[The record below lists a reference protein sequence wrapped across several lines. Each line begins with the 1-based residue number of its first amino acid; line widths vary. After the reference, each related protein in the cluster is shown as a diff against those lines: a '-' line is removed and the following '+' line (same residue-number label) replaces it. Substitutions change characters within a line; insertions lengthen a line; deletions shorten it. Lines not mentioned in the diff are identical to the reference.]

1 MSIQSEVD
9 RIKNAKTDIIS
20 AIEEI
25 GGSVPSD
32 TSISDLA
39 QYIRAV
45 SAKKDE
51 YWYTC
56 TLSSA
61 SFEAT
66 GSSPEYK
73 CTLSLSPIG
82 DAPAINTLGA
92 NWSIVS
98 PPMIFST
105 DKASVENL
113 RRISA
118 PAATL
123 NSSEATSSKSYE
135 LFCDVPPSQS
145 IKVFFKVNTEYG
157 KSVFPA
163 GMPVVADS
171 YINVDSLVYQNLEGA
186 SSSDISAEE

>member
-1 MSIQSEVD
+1 MSIKSEVN

-20 AIEEI
+20 AIEET
-25 GGSVPSD
+25 GVSVPSD
-32 TSISDLA
+32 TSISNLA
-39 QYIRAV
+39 QYIRAM

-61 SFEAT
+61 SFEET
-66 GSSPEYK
+66 GSSPKYK
-73 CTLSLSPIG
+73 CALSLSPVG

-105 DKASVENL
+105 DKTSVENL

-123 NSSEATSSKSYE
+123 NSSSAASSRSYE

-157 KSVFPA
+157 QSVFPV

-171 YINVDSLVYQNLEGA
+171 YINADSLVYQNLDGA
-186 SSSDISAEE
+186 SSSDTSAEG

>member
-39 QYIRAV
+39 QYIRAA

-61 SFEAT
+61 SFEGT
-66 GSSPEYK
+66 GSSPKYK

-82 DAPAINTLGA
+82 DAPAINTLSA

-105 DKASVENL
+105 DKTSVENL

-123 NSSEATSSKSYE
+123 SSSSAASSRSYE

-145 IKVFFKVNTEYG
+145 IKVFFRVNTEYG
-157 KSVFPA
+157 QSVFPA

-171 YINVDSLVYQNLEGA
+171 YINADSLVYQNLEGA

>member
-20 AIEEI
+20 AIEET
-25 GGSVPSD
+25 GVSVPSN
-32 TSISDLA
+32 TSISNLA
-39 QYIRAV
+39 QYVRAA

-56 TLSSA
+56 ELSSA
-61 SFEAT
+61 SFEET
-66 GSSPEYK
+66 GSSPKYK
-73 CTLSLSPIG
+73 YTLSLSPVG

-98 PPMIFST
+98 PPMIFSANKT
-105 DKASVENL
+105 SVENL

-123 NSSEATSSKSYE
+123 SSSGAASSRTYE

-145 IKVFFKVNTEYG
+145 IKVFFRVNTEYG
-157 KSVFPA
+157 QSVFPA

-171 YINVDSLVYQNLEGA
+171 YINADSLVYQNLEGA
-186 SSSDISAEE
+186 SSSDTSAEG

>member
-66 GSSPEYK
+66 GSSPGYK

-105 DKASVENL
+105 DKTSVENL

-123 NSSEATSSKSYE
+123 NSSEAASSKSYE

-171 YINVDSLVYQNLEGA
+171 YINADSLVYQNLDGA
-186 SSSDISAEE
+186 SSSDTSAEG

>member
-1 MSIQSEVD
+1 MSIQSEVN
-9 RIKNAKTDIIS
+9 RIKKAKTDIIS
-20 AIEEI
+20 AIEET
-25 GGSVPSD
+25 GVSVPLN
-32 TSISDLA
+32 TSISNLA
-39 QYIRAV
+39 QYVRAA

-61 SFEAT
+61 SFETT
-66 GSSPEYK
+66 GSSPKYK

-98 PPMIFST
+98 PPMIFSANKT
-105 DKASVENL
+105 SVENL

-123 NSSEATSSKSYE
+123 SSSGAASSRTYE

-145 IKVFFKVNTEYG
+145 IKVFFRVNTEYG
-157 KSVFPA
+157 QSVFPA

-171 YINVDSLVYQNLEGA
+171 YINADSLVYQNLEGA
-186 SSSDISAEE
+186 SSSDTSAEG

>member
-1 MSIQSEVD
+1 MSIKSEVN

-56 TLSSA
+56 TLSSV
-61 SFEAT
+61 SFEGT
-66 GSSPEYK
+66 GSSPKYK

-105 DKASVENL
+105 DKTSVENL

-123 NSSEATSSKSYE
+123 SSSGAASSRSYE

-145 IKVFFKVNTEYG
+145 IKVFFRVNTEYG
-157 KSVFPA
+157 QSVFPA

-171 YINVDSLVYQNLEGA
+171 YINADSLVYQNLEGA

>member
-1 MSIQSEVD
+1 MSIQSEVN
-9 RIKNAKTDIIS
+9 RIKKAKTDIIS
-20 AIEEI
+20 AIEET
-25 GGSVPSD
+25 GVSVPSN
-32 TSISDLA
+32 TSISNLA
-39 QYIRAV
+39 QYVRAA

-66 GSSPEYK
+66 GSSPKYK
-73 CTLSLSPIG
+73 CTLSLSPVG

-105 DKASVENL
+105 SKTSVENL

-123 NSSEATSSKSYE
+123 NSSEAASSKSYE
-135 LFCDVPPSQS
+135 LFCDVQPSQS
-145 IKVFFKVNTEYG
+145 IKVFFRVNTEYG
-157 KSVFPA
+157 QSVFPA

-171 YINVDSLVYQNLEGA
+171 YINADSLVYQNLEGA
-186 SSSDISAEE
+186 SSSDTSAEE

>member
-9 RIKNAKTDIIS
+9 RIKQAKTDIIS
-20 AIEEI
+20 AIEET
-25 GGSVPSD
+25 GVSVPSD
-32 TSISDLA
+32 TSISNLA
-39 QYIRAV
+39 QYVKAM

-61 SFEAT
+61 NFIQT
-66 GSSPEYK
+66 GSSPKYK
-73 CTLSLSPIG
+73 CALSLSPVG
-82 DAPAINTLGA
+82 DAPEINTLGA
-92 NWSIVS
+92 DWSIVS

-105 DKASVENL
+105 SKESVENL

-123 NSSEATSSKSYE
+123 GLSRTAPSKSYE

-145 IKVFFKVNTEYG
+145 IKVFFRVNTEYG
-157 KSVFPA
+157 QSVFPV

-171 YINVDSLVYQNLEGA
+171 YINADGLVSQNLDGA
-186 SSSDISAEE
+186 SSSNTSAEG